1 MLLFPNAKI
10 NLGLSVVRKRPD
22 GYHDLETVFVPV
34 GWYDALE
41 FVPSEQL
48 HVHTHGLAVPIPP
61 ESNLVWKAY
70 QLMKQEF
77 PALPSLDI
85 HLQKN
90 IPHGAGLG
98 GGSADAAFMLRGL
111 NDYFKLGLS
120 LTQLVSMALEL
131 GSDCPFFIYNKPCL
145 AHGRGELLQPINIDW
160 KDHRIVLIKP
170 PFPISTALAFQSIIP
185 KPPTQSLPE
194 IIAQPISMWRNTLVN
209 DFEEPL
215 SVHYPDI
222 AFIRNTLYD
231 AGCLY
236 AALSGSGSTVFGIF
250 KRQDELRIQEGIDLC
265 HKKIRDVQV
274 HITDFIIG

>member
-1 MLLFPNAKI
+1 MLQFPNAKI
-10 NLGLSVVRKRPD
+10 NLGLSVLRKRPD

-34 GWYDALE
+34 AWCDALE
-41 FVPSEQL
+41 FVPSNELRL
-48 HVHTHGLAVPIPP
+48 HTYGLSVAIPP

-70 QLMKQEF
+70 QRIKQSYPDVPPLE
-77 PALPSLDI
+77 I

-90 IPHGAGLG
+90 IPFGAGLG

-111 NDYFKLGLS
+111 NNYFNLALS
-120 LTQLVSMALEL
+120 DEQLLAMALEL
-131 GSDCPFFIYNKPCL
+131 GSDCPFFIYNRPCL
-145 AHGRGELLQPINIDW
+145 AYGRGEILQPISLQLDGL
-160 KDHRIVLIKP
+160 RIVLIKP
-170 PFPISTALAFQSIIP
+170 PFPISTALAFQSITPQSP
-185 KPPTQSLPE
+185 KQSISE
-194 IIAQPISMWRNTLVN
+194 IIAQPISTWRNSLVN
-209 DFEEPL
+209 DFEAPL

-231 AGCLY
+231 AGCQY

-250 KRQDELRIQEGIDLC
+250 YNNDESRIQEAIAVC